1 MNFDK
6 TLIVIN
12 FFLNI
17 KNTYWGKHAKSEI
30 YLVYLFSNYNK
41 GFGNMIGA
49 IIFVIVFVLFV
60 LIGLAGISLPIG
72 DWIIKEYIPDL
83 LNPSVDPLYA
93 QLAEGIINGV
103 IYGIII
109 WFTFSI
115 AMMIYEKMRGPKE
128 VVVKIEQ
135 TSKPLEKEEKIQTT
149 TSKGLMDIEEIEGIG
164 STYGKKLK
172 DQGIMTTDGL
182 LSSGST
188 PKGRKQLAEKTG
200 ISEKLILEWVNLAD
214 LLRLNGVGQ
223 EYSDL
228 LEEAGVNTVVEL
240 AQRNPDNLH
249 TKILN
254 VNKKKQLVRKTPS
267 LNQIKDWIEQAK
279 SLPRR
284 VEY

>member
-1 MNFDK
+1 
-6 TLIVIN
+6 
-12 FFLNI
+12 
-17 KNTYWGKHAKSEI
+17 
-30 YLVYLFSNYNK
+30 
-41 GFGNMIGA
+41 MIGA
-49 IIFVIVFVLFV
+49 IIFVIVFVMFI
-60 LIGLAGISLPIG
+60 LIGLAGIPLPPG
-72 DWIIKEYIPDL
+72 DWVIQKYIPDL
-83 LNPSVDPLYA
+83 YLTDYS

-109 WFTFSI
+109 WLLFSI

-128 VVVKIEQ
+128 VVVKVEQ
-135 TSKPLEKEEKIQTT
+135 TPKPQERKEEKPTT
-149 TSKGLMDIEEIEGIG
+149 TSKALMNIEEIEGIG

-188 PKGRKQLAEKTG
+188 PTGRKQLAEKTG

-214 LLRLNGVGQ
+214 LLRINGVGQ

-249 TKILN
+249 TKILS
-254 VNKKKQLVRKTPS
+254 VNKTKQLVRKTPS
-267 LNQIKDWIEQAK
+267 ITQLTEWIEQAK
-279 SLPRR
+279 SLPRK

>member
-1 MNFDK
+1 
-6 TLIVIN
+6 
-12 FFLNI
+12 
-17 KNTYWGKHAKSEI
+17 
-30 YLVYLFSNYNK
+30 
-41 GFGNMIGA
+41 MIGA
-49 IIFVIVFVLFV
+49 IIFVIIFVLFV

-83 LNPSVDPLYA
+83 LDPAVDPLYA

-109 WFTFSI
+109 WLAFSI

-128 VVVKIEQ
+128 VVVKVQQ
-135 TSKPLEKEEKIQTT
+135 TSKPIEKEEKPPTT
-149 TSKGLMDIEEIEGIG
+149 TSKALMDIEEIEGIG

-172 DQGIMTTDGL
+172 NQGIMTTEGL

-188 PKGRKQLAEKTG
+188 PNGRKQLAEKTG

-214 LLRLNGVGQ
+214 LLRINGVGQ

-249 TKILN
+249 KKILS
-254 VNKKKQLVRKTPS
+254 VNKTKQLVRKTPS
-267 LNQIKDWIEQAK
+267 ITQLTEWIEQAK
-279 SLPRR
+279 TLPRK

>member
-1 MNFDK
+1 
-6 TLIVIN
+6 
-12 FFLNI
+12 
-17 KNTYWGKHAKSEI
+17 
-30 YLVYLFSNYNK
+30 
-41 GFGNMIGA
+41 MIGA

-83 LNPSVDPLYA
+83 LDPAVEPLYA

-109 WFTFSI
+109 WLVFSI
-115 AMMIYEKMRGPKE
+115 AMMIYEKIRGPKE
-128 VVVKIEQ
+128 VVVKVEQ
-135 TSKPLEKEEKIQTT
+135 TSNPPEAEEEKSST
-149 TSKGLMDIEEIEGIG
+149 TSKALMDIEEIEGIG

-188 PKGRKQLAEKTG
+188 SKDRKRLAEKTG

-214 LLRLNGVGQ
+214 LLRIRGVGQ

-228 LEEAGVNTVVEL
+228 LEEAGVDTVVEL
-240 AQRNPDNLH
+240 ARRNPNNLH
-249 TKILN
+249 EKILS
-254 VNKKKQLVRKTPS
+254 VNKNKQLVRKSPS
-267 LNQIKDWIEQAK
+267 INQIKDWIEQAK
-279 SLPRR
+279 SLPRK